1 MAKSTTG
8 GTRKGTNGA
17 AVAKPEGRRRQTS
30 KTPDV
35 VASAP
40 EMAGVQGPS
49 SEEIAALAYEL
60 YVRRGGANGYHLED
74 WYEAERQL
82 KKRT

>member
-8 GTRKGTNGA
+8 GTKKRTTGEA
-17 AVAKPEGRRRQTS
+17 SAKPAAERRRTAR
-30 KTPDV
+30 KADV

-40 EMAGVQGPS
+40 DMTGVQAPS
-49 SEEIAALAYEL
+49 GEKIAKLAYEL
-60 YVRRGGANGYHLED
+60 YVQRGGVNGYHLED

-82 KKRT
+82 RRR